1 MKKLIFY
8 AVALLSVASLL
19 NGCKKDD
26 GNESKGPNVEGV
38 YWFEEVSTDPSMTP
52 GFTDPSM
59 TPGFYLKDG
68 NMSYCGYAK
77 DDDGAA
83 KLSEASGK
91 TVKKGN
97 IVLYEYVGAYTIV
110 KNEDGTSGTIKYPSG
125 KIEYSGLTEN
135 SVLFVVYDSDGDEI
149 TRVQLSSLE
158 YLGFP
163 VTGIVE

>member
-1 MKKLIFY
+1 MKKFIFY

-38 YWFEEVSTDPSMTP
+38 YWFEEVSTDPSMTA
-52 GFTDPSM
+52 
-59 TPGFYLKDG
+59 GFYCKDA

-77 DDDGAA
+77 NDDGAA

-110 KNEDGTSGTIKYPSG
+110 KNEDGTSGTINEDGTSGTIKYPSG

-135 SVLFVVYDSDGDEI
+135 SVLFVVYDSVGDEI
-149 TRVQLSSLE
+149 TRVQLSTLE

>member
-1 MKKLIFY
+1 MKKFIFY

-38 YWFEEVSTDPSMTP
+38 FWFEEEEPAP
-52 GFTDPSM
+52 GVM
-59 TPGFYLKDG
+59 MVLYLKDG
-68 NMSYCGYAK
+68 NMSYYAYAK
-77 DDDGAA
+77 SHEGAA
-83 KLSEASGK
+83 MLSVETRK
-91 TVKKGN
+91 FVKKGN
-97 IVLYEYVGAYTIV
+97 IVLVLPLGAYTIV
-110 KNEDGTSGTIKYPSG
+110 KNEDGTSGTINSPLG

-135 SVLFVVYDSDGDEI
+135 SVFFVAYDSEGDE
-149 TRVQLSSLE
+149 TRMQLYTLE

>member
-1 MKKLIFY
+1 MKKFIFY

-38 YWFEEVSTDPSMTP
+38 FWFDEKEPDPGVMM
-52 GFTDPSM
+52 GL
-59 TPGFYLKDG
+59 YLKDG
-68 NMSYCGYAK
+68 NISYYAYAK
-77 DDDGAA
+77 SDEGAA
-83 KLSEASGK
+83 ILSEEMRK

-97 IVLYEYVGAYTIV
+97 IVLIFPLGAYTIV
-110 KNEDGTSGTIKYPSG
+110 KNEDGTSGTINSLLG

-135 SVLFVVYDSDGDEI
+135 SVFFVTYDSEGNEPERLQFY
-149 TRVQLSSLE
+149 TLE

>member
-38 YWFEEVSTDPSMTP
+38 FWFGEEDPAIGIME
-52 GFTDPSM
+52 GL
-59 TPGFYLKDG
+59 YLKDG
-68 NMSYCGYAK
+68 YMSYCAYAK
-77 DDDGAA
+77 SDEGASM
-83 KLSEASGK
+83 LSVGTSK

-97 IVLYEYVGAYTIV
+97 IVLTIV
-110 KNEDGTSGTIKYPSG
+110 KNEDGTSGTINSPLG

-135 SVLFVVYDSDGDEI
+135 SVFFVSYDSEGNET
-149 TRVQLSSLE
+149 TRIQYYTLE
-158 YLGFP
+158 YLGYP

>member
-1 MKKLIFY
+1 
-8 AVALLSVASLL
+8 
-19 NGCKKDD
+19 
-26 GNESKGPNVEGV
+26 
-38 YWFEEVSTDPSMTP
+38 MTA
-52 GFTDPSM
+52 
-59 TPGFYLKDG
+59 GFYCKDA

-77 DDDGAA
+77 NDDGAA

-135 SVLFVVYDSDGDEI
+135 SVSDGNEI
-149 TRVQLSSLE
+149 TRVQLSTLE
-158 YLGFP
+158 YLGYP

>member
-38 YWFEEVSTDPSMTP
+38 FWFEEEDVAP
-52 GFTDPSM
+52 GVM
-59 TPGFYLKDG
+59 AGVYLKDG
-68 NMSYCGYAK
+68 NMSSCGYAK
-77 DDDGAA
+77 SDDGAA
-83 KLSEASGK
+83 MLSEETGK
-91 TVKKGN
+91 FVKKGN
-97 IVLYEYVGAYTIV
+97 IVLLFPLGAYTIV
-110 KNEDGTSGTIKYPSG
+110 KNEDGTSGTINSPIG
-125 KIEYSGLTEN
+125 KLEYSGLTEN
-135 SVLFVVYDSDGDEI
+135 SVFFVSYDSEGNET
-149 TRVQLSSLE
+149 TRIQYYTLE

>member
-1 MKKLIFY
+1 MKKFIFY

-38 YWFEEVSTDPSMTP
+38 FWFDEKEFDPGVRM
-52 GFTDPSM
+52 
-59 TPGFYLKDG
+59 GFYLKDG
-68 NMSYCGYAK
+68 NMSYYAYAK
-77 DDDGAA
+77 SDDGAA
-83 KLSEASGK
+83 MLSEETGK

-97 IVLYEYVGAYTIV
+97 IVLTYPMGAYTIV
-110 KNEDGTSGTIKYPSG
+110 KNEDGTSGTINLSVG

-135 SVLFVVYDSDGDEI
+135 SVFYVVYDSEGDETARI
-149 TRVQLSSLE
+149 QYYTLE
-158 YLGFP
+158 YLGYP

>member
-38 YWFEEVSTDPSMTP
+38 LWFEEVTIDPSMTA
-52 GFTDPSM
+52 
-59 TPGFYLKDG
+59 GFYLKDG
-68 NMSYCGYAK
+68 NMSYCAYAK
-77 DDDGAA
+77 SDEGAA

-91 TVKKGN
+91 TVKTGN
-97 IVLYEYVGAYTIV
+97 IVLYQYVGAYTIV

-125 KIEYSGLTEN
+125 KIEYSGLTET
-135 SVLFVVYDSDGDEI
+135 DSPKTAYSLLCTTVMATKLRGC
-149 TRVQLSSLE
+149 SS
-158 YLGFP
+158 P
-163 VTGIVE
+163 RWNTWASP

>member
-1 MKKLIFY
+1 MKKFIFY

-38 YWFEEVSTDPSMTP
+38 FWVEEEETAP
-52 GFTDPSM
+52 GVVM
-59 TPGFYLKDG
+59 VLYLKDG
-68 NMSYCGYAK
+68 NMSYYAYAK
-77 DDDGAA
+77 SDDGAA
-83 KLSEASGK
+83 MLSVETRK
-91 TVKKGN
+91 FVKKGN
-97 IVLYEYVGAYTIV
+97 IVLVLPLGAYTIV
-110 KNEDGTSGTIKYPSG
+110 KNEDGTSGTINSPLG

-135 SVLFVVYDSDGDEI
+135 SVFFVSYDSEGNEPVRI
-149 TRVQLSSLE
+149 QLSTLE

>member
-1 MKKLIFY
+1 MKKFIFY

-26 GNESKGPNVEGV
+26 GNESKGPNIEGV
-38 YWFEEVSTDPSMTP
+38 FWFEEKESSP
-52 GFTDPSM
+52 GVM
-59 TPGFYLKDG
+59 VGFYLKDG

-77 DDDGAA
+77 SDEGAA
-83 KLSEASGK
+83 MLSEVTRK
-91 TVKKGN
+91 FVKKGN
-97 IVLYEYVGAYTIV
+97 IVLVLPVGAYTIV
-110 KNEDGTSGTIKYPSG
+110 KNEDGTSGTINSPLG

-135 SVLFVVYDSDGDEI
+135 SVFFVAYDSEGGEPV
-149 TRVQLSSLE
+149 RSQLYTLE

>member
-1 MKKLIFY
+1 MKKFIFY

-38 YWFEEVSTDPSMTP
+38 FWVEEEETAP
-52 GFTDPSM
+52 GVM
-59 TPGFYLKDG
+59 MVLYLKDG
-68 NMSYCGYAK
+68 YMSYYAYAK
-77 DDDGAA
+77 SDEGAA
-83 KLSEASGK
+83 TLSVETRK
-91 TVKKGN
+91 FVKKGN
-97 IVLYEYVGAYTIV
+97 IVLLFPLGAYTIV
-110 KNEDGTSGTIKYPSG
+110 KNEDGTSGTINSPFG

-135 SVLFVVYDSDGDEI
+135 SVFFVAYESEGDEPA
-149 TRVQLSSLE
+149 RVQLYTLE

>member
-38 YWFEEVSTDPSMTP
+38 FWFEEEEPVP
-52 GFTDPSM
+52 GAM
-59 TPGFYLKDG
+59 MGLYLKDG
-68 NMSYCGYAK
+68 NMSYCAYAK
-77 DDDGAA
+77 SDDVAA
-83 KLSEASGK
+83 MLSVETGK
-91 TVKKGN
+91 FVKKGN
-97 IVLYEYVGAYTIV
+97 IVLTFPLGAYTIV
-110 KNEDGTSGTIKYPSG
+110 KNEDGTSGTINSPLG
-125 KIEYSGLTEN
+125 KLEYSGLTEN
-135 SVLFVVYDSDGDEI
+135 SVFFVAYDSEGDEPV
-149 TRVQLSSLE
+149 RMQLYTLE

>member
-1 MKKLIFY
+1 MKKFIFY

-38 YWFEEVSTDPSMTP
+38 FWFEEEEADPGVME
-52 GFTDPSM
+52 
-59 TPGFYLKDG
+59 GFYLKDG

-77 DDDGAA
+77 SDDGAA
-83 KLSEASGK
+83 MLSEETSK
-91 TVKKGN
+91 FVKKGN
-97 IVLYEYVGAYTIV
+97 IVLTFPLSAYTIV
-110 KNEDGTSGTIKYPSG
+110 KNEDGTSGTINSPLG
-125 KIEYSGLTEN
+125 KLEYSGLTEN
-135 SVLFVVYDSDGDEI
+135 SVFVVAYDSEGDETARI
-149 TRVQLSSLE
+149 QYYTLE

>member
-1 MKKLIFY
+1 MKKFIFY

-38 YWFEEVSTDPSMTP
+38 FWFEEEESAP
-52 GFTDPSM
+52 GVM
-59 TPGFYLKDG
+59 EGFYLKDG

-77 DDDGAA
+77 SDDGAA
-83 KLSEASGK
+83 MLSEETGK
-91 TVKKGN
+91 IVKKGN
-97 IVLYEYVGAYTIV
+97 IVLTFPLSAYTIV
-110 KNEDGTSGTIKYPSG
+110 KNEDGTSGTINSPLG
-125 KIEYSGLTEN
+125 KLEYSGLTEN
-135 SVLFVVYDSDGDEI
+135 SVFVVAYKSEGNETARI
-149 TRVQLSSLE
+149 QYYTLE

>member
-1 MKKLIFY
+1 MKKFIFY

-38 YWFEEVSTDPSMTP
+38 FWFEEEEADPGVME
-52 GFTDPSM
+52 
-59 TPGFYLKDG
+59 GFYLKDG

-110 KNEDGTSGTIKYPSG
+110 KNEDGTSGTINSPLG
-125 KIEYSGLTEN
+125 KLEYSGLTEN
-135 SVLFVVYDSDGDEI
+135 SVFVVAYKSEGNETARI
-149 TRVQLSSLE
+149 QYYTLE